1 MWQLGDIHEKLGNHG
16 KAWSVGFVGL
26 WLVQKMVI
34 NLIHGYPI
42 LLLYTNSRFFD
53 QFEDLYMYI
62 LYFNKDIYI
71 IYIYIFCIYLPKSSS
86 RPCFAMLVAK
96 GMRNT

>member
-71 IYIYIFCIYLPKSSS
+71 
-86 RPCFAMLVAK
+86 
-96 GMRNT
+96 